1 MRCAWT
7 FNNEDY
13 LLNVLCNY
21 FLNIRINYLLKISSI
36 SRNSISIETADATTP
51 NASKTSPFL
60 LGNQSSSRS
69 SSICGECLDVKVEIT
84 PPRDNDQLF
93 PISNS
98 FSMDS
103 SAPTNMCL
111 NLADFNTSSSN
122 RKMSELG
129 QLQDNLHTSSTS
141 FGRFT
146 SPTSSAN
153 SANKLYKK
161 IEELIDLSSPYNHYR
176 CLSPSESNLT
186 QCTTESRYSYSGLT
200 RNESRPG
207 SSRLLRRQFSLDR
220 DDSSL
225 SQTYRH
231 NLDIPSLQEP
241 RTSPTNL
248 RGTGRLLKQNSA
260 SVAIDLEKIEEIPI
274 SPTSIISSNRHSG
287 SYLSSQ
293 TSVDKEQYTTLRIGP
308 PSLDHS
314 PRNRSDNNNHQSNE
328 ISLNVDALIVR

>member
-1 MRCAWT
+1 M
-7 FNNEDY
+7 
-13 LLNVLCNY
+13 
-21 FLNIRINYLLKISSI
+21 
-36 SRNSISIETADATTP
+36 
-51 NASKTSPFL
+51 SKTSPFL

-69 SSICGECLDVKVEIT
+69 SSVCGECLDVKVEIT
-84 PPRDNDQLF
+84 PPQNNDLLL
-93 PISNS
+93 PLSNS

-103 SAPTNMCL
+103 SAPMNMCL
-111 NLADFNTSSSN
+111 NLADFNTT
-122 RKMSELG
+122 LH
-129 QLQDNLHTSSTS
+129 DNLHTSSTS

-186 QCTTESRYSYSGLT
+186 QCITTESRYAYSGST

-220 DDSSL
+220 DDTSL
-225 SQTYRH
+225 SQTYKQ
-231 NLDIPSLQEP
+231 NLEIPSHQEP

-248 RGTGRLLKQNSA
+248 RGSGRLLKQNSA

-274 SPTSIISSNRHSG
+274 SPTSILSSNRHSG
-287 SYLSSQ
+287 SCLSSQ
-293 TSVDKEQYTTLRIGP
+293 TSDEQDQYKTIRVGSTQSQVYAQRH
-308 PSLDHS
+308 HS
-314 PRNRSDNNNHQSNE
+314 GNNNHQNNTSNE

>member
-1 MRCAWT
+1 MIP
-7 FNNEDY
+7 
-13 LLNVLCNY
+13 L
-21 FLNIRINYLLKISSI
+21 
-36 SRNSISIETADATTP
+36 
-51 NASKTSPFL
+51 
-60 LGNQSSSRS
+60 
-69 SSICGECLDVKVEIT
+69 
-84 PPRDNDQLF
+84 
-93 PISNS
+93 SNS

-103 SAPTNMCL
+103 SAPLNLCL
-111 NLADFNTSSSN
+111 NLADFNTTSN

-129 QLQDNLHTSSTS
+129 AMPDNLHTSSNS

-146 SPTSSAN
+146 SPTSSSN
-153 SANKLYKK
+153 SGNKMYKK

-186 QCTTESRYSYSGLT
+186 QCTAESRYAYLGVS

-231 NLDIPSLQEP
+231 NLEIPLHQEQK
-241 RTSPTNL
+241 TSPTNL

-274 SPTSIISSNRHSG
+274 SPTSILSNNRHSG
-287 SYLSSQ
+287 SCISSQ
-293 TSVDKEQYTTLRIGP
+293 TSEDHEYYNTLRISQ
-308 PSLDHS
+308 PSSIMGNS
-314 PRNRSDNNNHQSNE
+314 PRHHSVSSTRHTNNSSE